1 MQKQRKVLYARVS
14 CGKAQDALF
23 SVFLALEL
31 QTTGF
36 QVLLIRASTTK

>member
-14 CGKAQDALF
+14 YGQAQDALF

-36 QVLLIRASTTK
+36 QVFLIRASTTK